1 MRATAVRIG
10 KSVIVAV
17 PVRWLLEVRW
27 RPNSGGVAAPGEW
40 IVQVFILF
48 LGVCLFTAIAYGDIR
63 TRRIPNEFIVA
74 ILALAAVRIALAGDP
89 IAGLYTLAASSA
101 LFIATFLLFWR
112 GLLGGGDVKL
122 IGATGLLV
130 GYHNLFEFL
139 FVMSVSGALIALAI
153 LARNRRGLH
162 RATTSAPEGQER
174 RALLTVPYGAA
185 IAVAGIV
192 SLLLQNFRP
201 G

>member
-1 MRATAVRIG
+1 MQA
-10 KSVIVAV
+10 
-17 PVRWLLEVRW
+17 
-27 RPNSGGVAAPGEW
+27 
-40 IVQVFILF
+40 FILF
-48 LGVCLFTAIAYGDIR
+48 LGVCLFIAIAYGDFR
-63 TRRIPNEFIVA
+63 SRRIPNEFIVA

-101 LFIATFLLFWR
+101 LFVATFLLFWR

-153 LARNRRGLH
+153 LARNRLEH
-162 RATTSAPEGQER
+162 RATTPGQKIRKDER
-174 RALLTVPYGAA
+174 C
-185 IAVAGIV
+185 
-192 SLLLQNFRP
+192 
-201 G
+201 

>member
-1 MRATAVRIG
+1 MA
-10 KSVIVAV
+10 
-17 PVRWLLEVRW
+17 LL
-27 RPNSGGVAAPGEW
+27 GEW
-40 IVQVFILF
+40 IVQAFIL
-48 LGVCLFTAIAYGDIR
+48 LIGVCLFAAIAYGDIR
-63 TRRIPNEFIVA
+63 TRCIPNEFIVA

-89 IAGLYTLAASSA
+89 LAGLYTLGASSA

-139 FVMSVSGALIALAI
+139 FVMSVSGALIAVAV
-153 LARNRRGLH
+153 LARDRLRQH
-162 RATTSAPEGQER
+162 RAAALAPENQER
-174 RALLTVPYGAA
+174 RAFLTVPYGAA
-185 IAVAGIV
+185 IALAGIV
-192 SLLLQNFRP
+192 SLLLQDFRP